1 MFEKISHRLNLNQ
14 SRIIIVL
21 TLVLLTIF
29 ALYLVFQLVNNDST
43 PPSNSLYTER
53 TNENSDLSNSALP
66 TGIVLP
72 TTAIKGNDIDIVDIL
87 PKDGA
92 VDVSPNTK
100 IEITFSRNLKNDEI
114 NFSSAPKINGDLVI
128 DKNRLVITS
137 SENLDPGTLY
147 TFSVEFTNQKE
158 KIRLYRFMTEGQ
170 SNPFLPST
178 REEEVVNDFENEQRI
193 NYPDL
198 YIANK
203 TPYNSDIFS
212 ARSVFDPDS
221 SSGYVLIIT
230 SNINNRQQIETAVD
244 IWLQSLNLSREQ
256 ILELNIRYE

>member
-21 TLVLLTIF
+21 TLVLLIIF
-29 ALYLVFQLVNNDST
+29 ALYFVFQLVNNDST

-92 VDVSPNTK
+92 VDVSPNT
-100 IEITFSRNLKNDEI
+100 NDEI

-170 SNPFLPST
+170 PNPFLPST
-178 REEEVVNDFENEQRI
+178 REEEVVNEFENEQRI